1 VAPGVP
7 PGRWDAVRRWRD
19 RLRRADPTA
28 IPVGLSPE
36 GVREVWAAALDALSD
51 EALAEAA
58 AIPGRPFRTATFVAA
73 GTVVTAPIEW
83 CAVLLG
89 RGTRVTLKHPHDDA
103 GLAPLLAAAA
113 AEEGLPLAI
122 TGARS
127 AVRDAELVVAMGSDD
142 SIASIRADV
151 APFARFLPHGH
162 KFSVAAGFQPAA
174 ASWQAIAADAAL
186 HDGRGCLSPIAVFTP
201 LPLEAATDAL
211 AAAMADAQ
219 ARWPVGEVAPAEHAA
234 IRSRRALAKVA
245 GVVREGP
252 GWSVH
257 GLPADKWTPLA
268 LPRSVVVISVPT
280 PEEAAAVLA
289 PHGRHLSTVGTDGP
303 STPFVEAGAT
313 RICRLGRMQRPP
325 LARSHD
331 GEDWLR
337 ATIVHVTDER

>member
-1 VAPGVP
+1 LTWA
-7 PGRWDAVRRWRD
+7 RVRAWRD
-19 RLRRADPTA
+19 RLRRADPTT

-51 EALAEAA
+51 DALAEAA

-113 AEEGLPLAI
+113 AEEGLPLGI
-122 TGARS
+122 TGDRS

-142 SIASIRADV
+142 SIASIRDDV

-162 KFSVAAGFQPAA
+162 RFSVAWVGVAAGFAPL
-174 ASWQAIAADAAL
+174 AADAAL

-211 AAAMADAQ
+211 AGAMADAQ
-219 ARWPVGEVAPAEHAA
+219 ARWPVGEIAPAEHAA
-234 IRSRRALAKVA
+234 IRSRRALARVA

-303 STPFVEAGAT
+303 SAPFVEVGAT
-313 RICRLGRMQRPP
+313 RICPLGRMQRPP
-325 LARSHD
+325 MARSHD

-337 ATIVHVTDER
+337 ASIVHVSDER